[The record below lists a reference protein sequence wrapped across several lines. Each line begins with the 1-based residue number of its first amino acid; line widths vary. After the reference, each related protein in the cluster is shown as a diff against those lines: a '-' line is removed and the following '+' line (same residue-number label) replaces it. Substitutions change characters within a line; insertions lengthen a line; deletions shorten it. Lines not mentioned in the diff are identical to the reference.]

1 MPGGTRGVNVTEP
14 GRSPRSAIGLV
25 VPNAIDPESGNPGVR
40 ELGDVFFSQVLYDIG
55 FQQWSKAMVQTLGPV
70 PTDAN
75 CLPTES
81 SFPGLHPP
89 RLRVA
94 PASEN
99 RVQTPVHENV
109 LPMSEKRADGL
120 SGSD

>member
-1 MPGGTRGVNVTEP
+1 MPGGTQGVNVTEP
-14 GRSPRSAIGLV
+14 SRFPRSAIGLV

-55 FQQWSKAMVQTLGPV
+55 FQQWLKAMVQMLDPV
-70 PTDAN
+70 PTDAS
-75 CLPTES
+75 CLPAES
-81 SFPGLHPP
+81 WSPGLHPP

-99 RVQTPVHENV
+99 RGQTPVRENG
-109 LPMSEKRADGL
+109 LPTSEKKVDHP
-120 SGSD
+120 SGND